1 MADWT
6 EDEKREFEE
15 YHRKGREDAAREAA
29 RSEEYRRKGRE
40 DAAREAAS
48 INAGDL
54 VDSPDGPGIA
64 IEEQEGGFLVKLE
77 ADLPSERLGTFVS
90 GMSRQG
96 AFYVPLNLLR
106 KRK

>member
-6 EDEKREFEE
+6 EEEKREFEE
-15 YHRKGREDAAREAA
+15 YRRQGREDAEREAA

-48 INAGDL
+48 IHAGDL
-54 VDSPDGPGIA
+54 VDTPDGPGMA
-64 IEEQEGGFLVKLE
+64 IEERAGGFLVKLE
-77 ADLPSERLGTFVS
+77 ADLPSERLGTFAS

-96 AFYVPLNLLR
+96 AFYVPPNLLR